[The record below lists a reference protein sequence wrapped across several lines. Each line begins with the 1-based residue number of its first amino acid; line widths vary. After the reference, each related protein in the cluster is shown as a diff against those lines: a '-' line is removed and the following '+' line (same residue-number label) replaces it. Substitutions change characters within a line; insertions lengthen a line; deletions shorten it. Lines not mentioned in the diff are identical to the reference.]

1 MASFVK
7 NVGIDHGCTDVLVAK
22 QLLDGPDVITVL
34 KQMRIE
40 GMAGAQGFT
49 EAVQKFRFCGGP
61 RRMARVSSNLGR
73 RELDGVNLWHRL
85 PSSCYEQAEIIIFSS
100 KMSSFYGC

>member
-34 KQMRIE
+34 KQMVGVRMME
-40 GMAGAQGFT
+40 AQGFT
-49 EAVQKFRFCGGP
+49 EAFQEFRFL
-61 RRMARVSSNLGR
+61 S
-73 RELDGVNLWHRL
+73 
-85 PSSCYEQAEIIIFSS
+85 
-100 KMSSFYGC
+100 